1 MNSYLIIGAG
11 NVARRV
17 LPLLKGSGPV
27 FTLCRRTEAMP
38 QWRTLGA
45 LPLPGDLDHPH
56 TLQRLAGLARTVL
69 HFAPP
74 GPTGQDDART
84 RHLLAALGRAT
95 SLPQRL
101 IYISTTGV
109 YGSSAGAWL
118 DETSPVRPHTDRARR
133 RVNAENQLRAFG
145 RRTGCHVVILRAPGI
160 YGEHR
165 LPLERLRRGVPL
177 PLENPWTNHIHEL
190 DLARSV
196 VAACTFGKPQ
206 RVYNAVDDQP
216 LPVGDFYGSLA
227 QHHHLP
233 RPSFLP
239 FHELEKILDPLNLS
253 FLQES
258 RRIHNQ
264 RIKREL
270 HLNWRYPSV
279 NSFLK

>member
-1 MNSYLIIGAG
+1 MNSCLIIGAG

-17 LPLLKGSGPV
+17 LPLLKGLGPV
-27 FTLCRRTEAMP
+27 FTLCRRTEAFP

-45 LPLPGDLDHPH
+45 VPLLGDLDHPH
-56 TLQRLAGLARTVL
+56 TLQRLTGLARTIL

-74 GPTGQDDART
+74 GSTGQDDART

-118 DETSPVRPHTDRARR
+118 DETSPVRPHTARARR
-133 RVNAENQLRAFG
+133 RVDAETQLRAFG
-145 RRTGCHVVILRAPGI
+145 RRTGCRVVILRAPGI

-165 LPLERLRRGVPL
+165 LPLKRLQNGVPL
-177 PLENPWTNHIHEL
+177 PLENPWINHIHEL

-196 VAACTFGKPQ
+196 VAACTLGKSQ
-206 RVYNAVDDQP
+206 RVYNVVDDQP
-216 LPVGDFYGSLA
+216 LPVGDFYRCLA
-227 QHHHLP
+227 QHHNLP
-233 RPSFLP
+233 LPTFLP
-239 FHELEKILDPLNLS
+239 LSELEKILDPFNLS
-253 FLQES
+253 FLKES
-258 RRIHNQ
+258 RRIHNR
-264 RIKREL
+264 RIKQEL

-279 NSFLK
+279 RSFLK

>member
-45 LPLPGDLDHPH
+45 LPILGDLDHPH
-56 TLQRLAGLARTVL
+56 TLLRLTGLSHTVL

-74 GPTGQDDART
+74 GPTSQDDTRT
-84 RHLLAALGRAT
+84 RHLLAALGRGT

-109 YGSSAGAWL
+109 YGSSAGDWL
-118 DETSPVRPHTDRARR
+118 DETSPVRPHTARARR
-133 RVNAENQLRAFG
+133 RVHAETQLRAFG
-145 RRTGCHVVILRAPGI
+145 RRTGCRVIILRAPGI

-165 LPLERLRRGVPL
+165 LPLERLRKGVPL
-177 PLENPWTNHIHEL
+177 PVENPWTNHIHEL

-196 VAACTFGKPQ
+196 VAACTLGKSQ
-206 RVYNAVDDQP
+206 RVYNVVDDQP
-216 LPVGDFYGSLA
+216 LPTGEFYGSLA

-233 RPSFLP
+233 LP
-239 FHELEKILDPLNLS
+239 PLLPLCELEKILDPFNLS
-253 FLQES
+253 FLKES

-264 RIKREL
+264 RIKQEL
-270 HLNWRYPSV
+270 HLNWCYPSV
-279 NSFLK
+279 LSFLK

>member
-45 LPLPGDLDHPH
+45 LPILGDLDHPH
-56 TLQRLAGLARTVL
+56 TLLRLTGLSHTVL

-74 GPTGQDDART
+74 GPTSQDDTRT
-84 RHLLAALGRAT
+84 RHLLAALGRGT

-109 YGSSAGAWL
+109 YGSSAGDWL
-118 DETSPVRPHTDRARR
+118 DETSPVRPHTARARR
-133 RVNAENQLRAFG
+133 RVHAETQLRAFG
-145 RRTGCHVVILRAPGI
+145 RRTGCRVIILRAPGI

-165 LPLERLRRGVPL
+165 LPLERLRKGVPL

-196 VAACTFGKPQ
+196 VAACTLGKSQ
-206 RVYNAVDDQP
+206 RVYNVVDDQP
-216 LPVGDFYGSLA
+216 LPMGEFYGSLA

-233 RPSFLP
+233 LPPFLP
-239 FHELEKILDPLNLS
+239 LCELEKILDPFNLS
-253 FLQES
+253 FLKES

-264 RIKREL
+264 RIKQEL
-270 HLNWRYPSV
+270 HLNWCYPSV
-279 NSFLK
+279 LSFLK